1 MLDPGGISAVRH
13 KHKDCECAEEGTR
26 GRSTQHVRAHTATPR
41 RPRDR
46 RRLRRVTR
54 CRRTS
59 NAHLQMPLPLALSD
73 LGLKLEHLSGAS
85 DKDAQQ
91 PRIGQTAT
99 VRFTGR
105 LRDSSGTVFDS
116 TDGKPDF
123 SLRVGRGMVIG
134 GWDAALLHMT
144 CGSRYRL
151 TVPAVLAYGAR
162 GKPGLIPPNSQLC
175 FDIELTGIV
184 ADSPA
189 ELLLDAASTGDAAA
203 LVRALREGAD
213 VGHADRKGATA
224 LHLASAGGHAECVVR
239 LLEASAAVDAVQS
252 QPSGVTPLMHAVKS
266 AGDPLCARLLLLARA
281 DPHKQSAKGNSA
293 LSLMASDKEYADSEE
308 IERGTAAPAAS
319 ADDVLGTGMKMAQ
332 GWELLRTTALW
343 CAARRR
349 DNPRCWLKLVVE
361 PLAKP
366 TGAAAEAEAASS
378 LSDAPLVEVEL
389 YADVV
394 PRTAENF
401 PLPVHRREGQVRRLW
416 RAAPFQ
422 GQRVASNRAWQHFTG
437 RRHHFGRRQGRRVDL
452 RPQV

>member
-1 MLDPGGISAVRH
+1 
-13 KHKDCECAEEGTR
+13 
-26 GRSTQHVRAHTATPR
+26 
-41 RPRDR
+41 
-46 RRLRRVTR
+46 
-54 CRRTS
+54 
-59 NAHLQMPLPLALSD
+59 MPLPLALSD

-91 PRIGQTAT
+91 PRIGQTVT
-99 VRFTGR
+99 VRYTGR

-293 LSLMASDKEYADSEE
+293 LSLMASDKEYADLRGE

-401 PLPVHRREGQVRRLW
+401 RCLCTGEKGKCAAFGAPPLHFKGNASHRIVPGNILQAGDITSGDGKGGESIYGRKFEDES
-416 RAAPFQ
+416 FQ
-422 GQRVASNRAWQHFTG
+422 GRAGKHKAKGVLSMANSGRNSNGSQFFITLDAMPHLDGEHTG
-437 RRHHFGRRQGRRVDL
+437 RKAPRRPPL
-452 RPQV
+452 AL